1 MNIDQVADQHA
12 WITVDSKN
20 QVWIANA
27 TEGQELRVN
36 SKTLPAGARPV
47 QLYHSSIIYIEGR
60 AFRFEEETMIQEKM
74 PDKDTPENMVVEESP
89 VKEKHPPLA
98 ESSSPK
104 QEKQPNTPRS
114 LIASSMSATPVTS
127 SANVAKESAPR
138 VGVKRTLAQSFD
150 EVEHSPA
157 KRQRIDE
164 PSTISRSAEIPLSN
178 TKKSCLSPVKRAD
191 PKQKT
196 LHQVRFMLPSNLI
209 VKPHASSETELPVK
223 KPNGNSSSDNTRQS
237 PKELS
242 SSESDRA
249 PRPTAKKSTAPLKK
263 SKYRAR
269 YVESKSKRDKP
280 SQKKSDGKTSKR
292 QSLISVILESSESES
307 EESAHSEPEEDQR
320 KKSHNKHE
328 KNSKKQPARSD
339 ESESASDS
347 DSEVRSK
354 KKRSQSRSKHA
365 SSAPKNKSKAKRKHA
380 DSSEGSEDDRD
391 YSGSDQSSSCSDS
404 ENSGDSGSASERS
417 DMSDRSDSESES
429 TVEDQRKD
437 WSEDTNGVTKAAPN
451 KDSLSSELSGP
462 LVKKSTATEDPSS
475 DSATTYRKTS
485 SDILREE
492 EAKDVAAQQS
502 SAQQNPMAN
511 VVIDTK
517 ERELADGTS
526 SLASSSQTLPIQLTL
541 EERISQV
548 EAKEGLDTVSTID
561 DLKAAL
567 IVVFRKLGCD
577 RAYLIKEI
585 VEHTLPLLPKSY
597 TSRDLNW
604 EIKLTDTLLV
614 ITDVIPRPNALYYRL
629 KNEFFPK
636 ISLEQKLQVEQCESD
651 ESLPSSDSQP
661 KQVSYPQHSV
671 NMRDSE
677 EILIH
682 GSYEEIFVRL
692 RKKKALLADITKRKM
707 EPESIKSLKRSHGL
721 ADKKDRLLCG
731 GLSDDEVRLVLSAL
745 GELFP
750 KVALEFILS
759 SLFTTAVAI
768 VLLSRRPGTHHDDIL
783 AKIGTR
789 CVEVQSRKTNSNDCF
804 VLTTVEGQEGFA
816 RCN

>member
-1 MNIDQVADQHA
+1 M
-12 WITVDSKN
+12 TELC
-20 QVWIANA
+20 A
-27 TEGQELRVN
+27 TFLRRSN
-36 SKTLPAGARPV
+36 LST
-47 QLYHSSIIYIEGR
+47 
-60 AFRFEEETMIQEKM
+60 ETMIQEKM

-104 QEKQPNTPRS
+104 QEKQLNTPMS
-114 LIASSMSATPVTS
+114 LIASSMSATPMTS

-150 EVEHSPA
+150 QVEHSPA

-164 PSTISRSAEIPLSN
+164 PSTISRSAEIPLIN
-178 TKKSCLSPVKRAD
+178 TKKSCLSPAKHIRAD

-223 KPNGNSSSDNTRQS
+223 KPNSNSSSDNTRQS

-280 SQKKSDGKTSKR
+280 SQKKSDGKASKR

-380 DSSEGSEDDRD
+380 DSSEGSEDDGD

-404 ENSGDSGSASERS
+404 ENSGDSSSASERS

-437 WSEDTNGVTKAAPN
+437 WSEDSNGVTKAAPN
-451 KDSLSSELSGP
+451 KDCKQRTRCQLP
-462 LVKKSTATEDPSS
+462 A
-475 DSATTYRKTS
+475 
-485 SDILREE
+485 
-492 EAKDVAAQQS
+492 
-502 SAQQNPMAN
+502 
-511 VVIDTK
+511 VI
-517 ERELADGTS
+517 
-526 SLASSSQTLPIQLTL
+526 
-541 EERISQV
+541 
-548 EAKEGLDTVSTID
+548 
-561 DLKAAL
+561 
-567 IVVFRKLGCD
+567 
-577 RAYLIKEI
+577 
-585 VEHTLPLLPKSY
+585 
-597 TSRDLNW
+597 
-604 EIKLTDTLLV
+604 TLLCSAFFR
-614 ITDVIPRPNALYYRL
+614 TLWSSRQREYR
-629 KNEFFPK
+629 
-636 ISLEQKLQVEQCESD
+636 
-651 ESLPSSDSQP
+651 
-661 KQVSYPQHSV
+661 
-671 NMRDSE
+671 
-677 EILIH
+677 
-682 GSYEEIFVRL
+682 
-692 RKKKALLADITKRKM
+692 
-707 EPESIKSLKRSHGL
+707 
-721 ADKKDRLLCG
+721 DR
-731 GLSDDEVRLVLSAL
+731 R
-745 GELFP
+745 
-750 KVALEFILS
+750 
-759 SLFTTAVAI
+759 SLF
-768 VLLSRRPGTHHDDIL
+768 G
-783 AKIGTR
+783 
-789 CVEVQSRKTNSNDCF
+789 
-804 VLTTVEGQEGFA
+804 
-816 RCN
+816 